1 MKNYNDNNMENEI
14 KFNTIIKPKNII
26 KKAFITFRSDKIK
39 NRISIQPYLLKKNKL
54 QKKKTINFDST
65 KYNNYSTKI
74 NNLSSNLIKS
84 AIEESLKSLET
95 SSTNRLFSKKKLVNL
110 KNIFNSDNKN
120 DIFDSYINSP
130 IIKKNVENEDLGL
143 KRYLLTKFKLA
154 GNPNYKDSFTSN
166 FRKSNQKYFSFM
178 DIQHY
183 YNNFI
188 KFKTIKKNLFKNKKE
203 EDLSDTSLNT
213 TISPKKFLKDKNGI
227 YLLNNTCRPNFNK
240 YRKTF
245 FKKQLNKYSC
255 KKHHNSHLNIFKNF
269 EKVKNKINS
278 DNKVMSKKVKK
289 AFSELDIIKKDIYS
303 KKQSIEQLFY
313 TYNKK
318 RGIKE
323 KIITNRILGEKN
335 ENNTFIEMSN
345 NSEKE
350 NAKKKKFSII
360 NSKNITFMAEKKVN
374 KLFHDLLIFQLPKL
388 PKKKYIRKVLY
399 DIFIEFKNLLILSM
413 MKNKDIN
420 IYKKGIDF
428 NTFYNCNT
436 KINQQGKIIGKKIFE
451 IFNNKT
457 DTKYMNLN
465 HYIDGMLKIKES
477 NKENKLDLFF
487 EMLNNN
493 SDGCLTYDDIYKLSI
508 ICLQKITLNIE
519 DEADFEK
526 YIKENDDKDIK
537 IVEGLAEYF
546 CKMIFKLVSVDIKEK
561 IPLKLLKKLII
572 QGGEQAD
579 YIELLFGSS
588 NFTL

>member
-245 FKKQLNKYSC
+245 FKEQLNKYSF
-255 KKHHNSHLNIFKNF
+255 KNHHNSHLNIFKNF

-457 DTKYMNLN
+457 DIKYMNLN